1 MIRPR
6 QPSTM
11 SLSLAFGSKQGLL
24 LDHLWI
30 TGLIVLIW
38 VFISVLPLPPNDL
51 WWHMAAGR
59 TMLAEGQIP
68 HTNRWAYTL
77 PADAPYVYQSWLS
90 ELLMYGLWWLGDV
103 PLLTLARTVAI
114 ALAYGLIAW
123 HAWRQARNGT
133 AVVAALLLAVFTG
146 WNNWTL
152 RPQTLALVPG
162 AIFAV
167 ALGEYLAGRA
177 SPRWLAVLPAS
188 MFVWVNSHGSFMLGI
203 ALLGL
208 AWLGV
213 ALGALGGPAQE
224 RGRAWRQ
231 LRDLTVAGAAT
242 LIAVLLNPLGP
253 NIFGYVRGMLSNP
266 SLQRWFIEW
275 QPPRNDMMHDISG
288 FWFYVMLLGLAVL
301 MARGPRRP
309 SAIDLLWYCGL
320 AWLTING
327 VRYAMWFAL
336 LLTPLLAERLAGLL
350 TRRTSA
356 RASKRFVIGYG
367 VMVCGLVIAVLPWF
381 EPGRYLGPATEPL
394 FASSGPYRMLL
405 GNTTPIAATEWLAQH
420 PQPGR
425 FWTDMSYTSYTIW
438 RLPEKQVFADLRAE
452 LFPERI
458 WEDYFAISQGD
469 QNSLALLDRWQ
480 ITHLLLGRYGYESLS
495 RLLAQQPGWCEVY
508 KDSTSVIFS
517 RCST

>member
-1 MIRPR
+1 
-6 QPSTM
+6 
-11 SLSLAFGSKQGLL
+11 
-24 LDHLWI
+24 
-30 TGLIVLIW
+30 
-38 VFISVLPLPPNDL
+38 
-51 WWHMAAGR
+51 
-59 TMLAEGQIP
+59 
-68 HTNRWAYTL
+68 
-77 PADAPYVYQSWLS
+77 
-90 ELLMYGLWWLGDV
+90 
-103 PLLTLARTVAI
+103 
-114 ALAYGLIAW
+114 
-123 HAWRQARNGT
+123 
-133 AVVAALLLAVFTG
+133 
-146 WNNWTL
+146 
-152 RPQTLALVPG
+152 
-162 AIFAV
+162 
-167 ALGEYLAGRA
+167 
-177 SPRWLAVLPAS
+177 
-188 MFVWVNSHGSFMLGI
+188 
-203 ALLGL
+203 
-208 AWLGV
+208 V
-213 ALGALGGPAQE
+213 ALGALGGPAPE

-231 LRDLTVAGAAT
+231 LRDLTAAGAAT
-242 LIAVLLNPLGP
+242 LIALLLNPLGP

-309 SAIDLLWYCGL
+309 SATDLLWYGGL

-356 RASKRFVIGYG
+356 RASKRFVIGYAV
-367 VMVCGLVIAVLPWF
+367 VMCGLIIAVLPWF

-405 GNTTPIAATEWLAQH
+405 GNTTPVAATEWLAQH

-438 RLPEKQVFADLRAE
+438 RLPEKQVFADLRVE

-458 WEDYFAISQGD
+458 WEDYFAISQGN
-469 QNSLALLDRWQ
+469 QESLALLDRWQ

-495 RLLAQQPGWCEVY
+495 RLLEQQPGWCEVY